1 METKTYTLA
10 QLVVQRQFD
19 MAVYETFL
27 EATENVCRDI
37 LSRFRDIEDAR
48 AYANSMQDDDVLF
61 SMMGY
66 AFDDNTLWD
75 MIRTMEKIR
84 C

>member
-19 MAVYETFL
+19 IAVYETFL